1 MAERGRGFPVL
12 VSGWLERHAQ
22 TFVASLGRLARA
34 PFGSALTLGVI
45 GIALA
50 LPASLQLVVQNA
62 RIASGGW
69 QSALDL
75 SVYLQPRLSE
85 QDSAQLAERISARG
99 DVVSARFISAA
110 EGLAEFR
117 RWSGLG
123 PALDA
128 LQDNPLPGMIV
139 VRPRVA
145 EGAGE
150 VASVEPLAQSLRQ
163 LAGVDQVQLDTDWV
177 RRFAAILD
185 ALHHAATLFAGLLG
199 LAVLMIV
206 GNTVRLDIDAR
217 RSEIEVVKL
226 VGGSDGFV
234 RRPFLYGGLWYGL
247 GGALVGWLLVEALAL
262 SLAGPVARIA
272 SAYGSAFA
280 LHGLGLRSSLT
291 LLASG
296 AGLGWLGAF
305 VAATRHL
312 RVIEPGHEG

>member
-1 MAERGRGFPVL
+1 MAERGLGFSAL
-12 VSGWLERHAQ
+12 LSGWLERHAQ
-22 TFVASLGRLARA
+22 TLVASLGRLVRA
-34 PFGSALTLGVI
+34 PFASALTLGVI

-62 RIASGGW
+62 RIASSGW
-69 QSALDL
+69 QSALDV
-75 SVYLQPRLSE
+75 SVYLQPALSE
-85 QDSAQLAERISARG
+85 RDGAQLAERVAARA
-99 DVVSARFISAA
+99 DVASARFVGAT
-110 EGLAEFR
+110 EGMAEFR

-123 PALDA
+123 QALDA

-145 EGAGE
+145 EGGGD
-150 VASVEPLAQSLRQ
+150 VTSVEQLAQALRSVP
-163 LAGVDQVQLDTDWV
+163 GVDQVQLDSDWV

-185 ALHHAATLFAGLLG
+185 TLRRASALLATLLG
-199 LAVLMIV
+199 LGVLMIV

-217 RSEIEVVKL
+217 RTQIEVVKL

-262 SLAGPVARIA
+262 ALAGPVGRVAA
-272 SAYGSAFA
+272 AYGSTFT
-280 LHGLGLRSSLT
+280 LQGLGLRAALT
-291 LLASG
+291 LLGTG

-312 RVIEPGHEG
+312 RAIEPGHEA